1 MENLGF
7 FGLLAKGY
15 LYKKCKEDFG
25 HTNCEGKLDYISSF
39 LKSNDSYKI
48 RRDNGEEGFINCYL
62 YTYLPG
68 KCGCH
73 LMLGLAE
80 GSRRFGAA
88 YFSYLIG
95 KYPLK
100 TIPCKLTIEHLDE
113 RLVKR
118 RVEEYKRFL
127 KPSTLPLKFLREM
140 RKERFEGY
148 SLRKSFS
155 KALNIIKFKSRCLK
169 TLEKALVHQRMM
181 KPVLDNVLSIVK
193 GKSQKLDFIKTYEQ
207 VRNYRTKLIR
217 NPIEELKELSE
228 KLNKLA

>member
-1 MENLGF
+1 MLKTNSVFNNPICDNGITQWKTLKEIIEVPMTLFDSVGDSRFDCLEDYVGNPENLGF

-25 HTNCEGKLDYISSF
+25 HTNCEEKSDYISDF

-48 RRDNGEEGFINCYL
+48 RRDNGEQGFINCYL

-100 TIPCKLTIEHLDE
+100 TIPCKLTIEHLDK
-113 RLVKR
+113 RLVK
-118 RVEEYKRFL
+118 K
-127 KPSTLPLKFLREM
+127 
-140 RKERFEGY
+140 
-148 SLRKSFS
+148 KS
-155 KALNIIKFKSRCLK
+155 
-169 TLEKALVHQRMM
+169 
-181 KPVLDNVLSIVK
+181 
-193 GKSQKLDFIKTYEQ
+193 
-207 VRNYRTKLIR
+207 
-217 NPIEELKELSE
+217 
-228 KLNKLA
+228 